1 MPTNYT
7 HSGFT
12 HKVEFYPSGLRQKD
26 GSRDDKG
33 MKSNPNGLSNQ
44 AKSMQANLKL
54 WRKAK
59 GHTLRALAE
68 HTGNKISTLSSW
80 ENGVRAMDLDDLRKL
95 ADFYEVHPAALLMTP
110 NEAASKIPVM
120 QQAASIAQGMP
131 DDVAASWLTMGRFAT
146 PEPKNE

>member
-1 MPTNYT
+1 
-7 HSGFT
+7 
-12 HKVEFYPSGLRQKD
+12 
-26 GSRDDKG
+26 
-33 MKSNPNGLSNQ
+33 
-44 AKSMQANLKL
+44 MQNNLKL

-110 NEAASKIPVM
+110 SEAASKIPVM
-120 QQAASIAQGMP
+120 QQAASIAQSMP
-131 DDVAASWLTMGRFAT
+131 EDVAASWLTMGRFAT
-146 PEPKNE
+146 PGTKEE